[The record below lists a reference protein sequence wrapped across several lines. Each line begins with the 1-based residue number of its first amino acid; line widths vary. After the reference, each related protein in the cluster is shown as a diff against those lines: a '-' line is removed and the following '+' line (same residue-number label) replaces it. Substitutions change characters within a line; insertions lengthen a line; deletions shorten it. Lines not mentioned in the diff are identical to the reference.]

1 MNSASVQKIC
11 IPIRE
16 SNVASLEVAI
26 ASARSRA
33 GFLELRLDYLDPST
47 LTVSNLNRWAALAE
61 VPVIATFRRK
71 ANGGEYPGDEAEQ
84 LRVADAAI
92 QAKVGYVDLEIETIE
107 NSLRGNLSSLKCRGT
122 RIIASYH
129 HFETTPPELQT
140 VFERLQNTRPDVVKI
155 ATLARSF
162 SDNYRLLELITLGE
176 KDRMPVIAVAMG
188 ELGIYSR
195 ILAPS
200 LGAVLTYGSLEEGLE
215 TAPGQVTA
223 KDLHQ
228 IYRIH
233 EIDPQTKLLGVIGF
247 PIGHSLSP
255 YIHNRGFQEAGLNFR
270 YLPFPV
276 RNLDDFAS
284 HLDRFDGFSVTIPH
298 KVAILKYAGCL
309 DDTVRITGAGNT
321 LVKEGTYFRAYN
333 TDVDGVRAALRV
345 PLDRGVEKVVL
356 LGAGGAARAVAV
368 VLREAGCKVTVLGR
382 NLSKAKAFAE
392 EFGFAWDSLAQSPE
406 YGGDLLI
413 NATSVGMSP
422 QCEEMPVDADSLDYR
437 YVFDLVYNPLETRLL
452 RECQGKAKII
462 SGLDMFIAQ
471 AARQFELWTG
481 LSAPQELMRNVALE
495 RLRRPVKIEQ

>member
-1 MNSASVQKIC
+1 MNAASVQKIC

-16 SNVASLEVAI
+16 SNVASLEAAI

-33 GFLELRLDYLDPST
+33 GFLELRLDYLDPSA
-47 LTVSNLNRWAALAE
+47 LTVSNLSEWAALAG

-71 ANGGEYPGDEAEQ
+71 ANGGEFPGDEAEQ
-84 LRVADAAI
+84 MQVVNAAI
-92 QAKVGYVDLEIETIE
+92 QAKVAYVDLEIETIE
-107 NSLRGNLSSLKCRGT
+107 NSLHGNLSSLKCRGT

-129 HFETTPPELQT
+129 HFEATPSDLQT
-140 VFERLQNTRPDVVKI
+140 TFERLRVTLPDVLKI
-155 ATLARSF
+155 ATQARSF
-162 SDNYRLLELITLGE
+162 SDNHRLLELITRGE
-176 KDRMPVIAVAMG
+176 KNRMPVIAVAMG

-200 LGAVLTYGSLEEGLE
+200 LGAMLTYGSLEEGLE

-223 KDLHQ
+223 EDLHQ
-228 IYRIH
+228 VYRIH
-233 EIDPQTKLLGVIGF
+233 EIDPRTKLLGVIGF

-255 YIHNRGFQEAGLNFR
+255 YIHNRAFQEVGLNSR

-276 RNLDDFAS
+276 QNLDDFVP
-284 HLDRFDGFSVTIPH
+284 HLDPFDGFSVTIPH

-309 DDTVRITGAGNT
+309 DSTVRTTGAANT
-321 LVKEGTYFRAYN
+321 LVKEGKHFRAYN
-333 TDVDGVRAALRV
+333 TDVDGVRSALRV
-345 PLDRGVEKVVL
+345 SLDRGVKKVVL

-368 VLREAGCKVTVLGR
+368 VLREAGCDVTVLGR
-382 NLSKAKAFAE
+382 NLSKVRPFAE
-392 EFGFAWDSLAQSPE
+392 EFGFACDSLDQSPE

-413 NATSVGMSP
+413 NATSIGMSP
-422 QCEEMPVDADSLDYR
+422 RSEEIPVDADSLDYR

-452 RECQGKAKII
+452 RECRGKARTI

-481 LSAPQELMRNVALE
+481 LPAPQELMRDVALQ
-495 RLRRPVKIEQ
+495 RLRRPLKIEK